1 MNRKNKAVERT
12 ETGNVPNIATIMFID
27 IVGCSTISNVL
38 GVEEYGSF
46 LGDFKKIVEWRIDAV
61 LRDNYRTKTGHRRR
75 QTIPKYLRYDVRG
88 DEACVILFSDYVETG
103 FKEKDLARTNDANT
117 AIEIAVKIKQ
127 DWLGC
132 DYNKEQL
139 GDGKL
144 PCDLGI
150 GINSGPVH
158 IKVEK
163 KEPLPE
169 GYAINLA
176 KRIEGESRRC
186 KYSGILVGQLT
197 KSFYDNNYGE
207 SEAFFNEVEMVS
219 LKGILQPVPTYEIK
233 YYTLPTALELLSR
246 RSPWLTETINED
258 KRRAKNLLPHT
269 RRAWEAN
276 RSSAWLTNVYGNQCL
291 QTNRYE
297 DAEGTFVELRKAH
310 PKDAEPHCLLGN
322 VYGEQGEYEDE
333 KKCYE
338 RAIRLNP
345 YVPEWHYYLGLCLSY
360 ILAKKERK
368 LGEDKRNKEIKKIL
382 DCFDEAIYLSR
393 RFSWAYY
400 DKACVLN
407 HYRRKKQAQK
417 ELNEARKMDPECKEA
432 AISEPYLEGLHGG
445 PPMD

>member
-1 MNRKNKAVERT
+1 M
-12 ETGNVPNIATIMFID
+12 GNDINIATIMFID

-38 GVEEYGSF
+38 GVKEYGSF
-46 LGDFKKIVEWRIDAV
+46 LGRFKEIAEGRIVAV
-61 LRDNYRTKTGHRRR
+61 LKDNYRTKTGHNRR
-75 QTIPKYLRYDVRG
+75 QKIPNYLRYNVRG
-88 DEACVILFSDYVETG
+88 DEACVILFSDYVETNL
-103 FKEKDLARTNDANT
+103 KKKDFARTNDANT
-117 AIEIAVKIKQ
+117 AIEIAAKIKQ

-132 DYNKEQL
+132 DYNTKQL

-158 IKVEK
+158 IKKEK
-163 KEPLPE
+163 EKLLPE

-197 KSFYDNNYGE
+197 KSLYDNNYGE

-233 YYTLPTALELLSR
+233 YYTLPTALELLSQ

-258 KRRAKNLLPHT
+258 KQRAKNLLPHT
-269 RRAWEAN
+269 WRAWQAN

-291 QTNRYE
+291 QTKRYE
-297 DAEGTFVELRKAH
+297 EAEGMFVELRKAH

-322 VYGEQGEYEDE
+322 VYGQQGEYEDE
-333 KKCYE
+333 KECYE
-338 RAIRLNP
+338 RAISLNP

-360 ILAKKERK
+360 ILAKKKRK
-368 LGEDKRNKEIKKIL
+368 LGEDDLDKEIEKIL
-382 DCFDEAIYLSR
+382 NCFDEAIYLSW

-407 HYRRKKQAQK
+407 HYERKQEAQE
-417 ELNEARKMDPECKEA
+417 ELDKAKKMDPECKEA
-432 AISEPYLEGLHGG
+432 ARTEPYLKGLRGG
-445 PPMD
+445 PTSD